1 MSARDDALVDVQVAP
16 GLKGVPAPAD
26 IAGWVDS
33 ALSELGETRAVTV
46 SLSIVDERESR
57 RLNRDYRGK
66 DKPTNVLSFPMGL
79 DVASPPGEPLLLGD
93 IVLCAPVVAAEAATQ
108 SKAAADHWAHLVVH
122 GVLHL
127 AGYDHVDDAEAADM
141 ERLEKSI
148 LAKGGIADPYIARD

>member
-1 MSARDDALVDVQVAP
+1 MSAHDDERVEVQVAP
-16 GLKGVPAPAD
+16 GLADVPAPAD

-33 ALSELGETRAVTV
+33 VLAELGESRDVTV
-46 SLSIVDERESR
+46 SLSVVDEGESR

-66 DKPTNVLSFPMGL
+66 DRPTNVLSFPMGL

-93 IVLCAPVVAAEAATQ
+93 IVLCAPVVAAEAVAQ